1 MARETVASAPAVDVG
16 DGLFTIPV
24 RTYFQD
30 TDAGG
35 VVYHARYLDF
45 FERCRMEWLR
55 HLGIECR
62 TLASKDGVLFI
73 VRSLEIEYAK
83 PARLDDALVIG
94 LRVEV
99 VGGAQ
104 MVVRQQVSRDD
115 EILATGRV
123 HLACVAAEG
132 LRPARM
138 PPYLRERISAWLP
151 SATLPERP

>member
-1 MARETVASAPAVDVG
+1 LGVASAPDLSTPGVG
-16 DGLFTIPV
+16 AGLFTIPV
-24 RTYFQD
+24 RVYFQD

-55 HLGIECR
+55 HLGVECR
-62 TLASKDGVLFI
+62 TLAAKDGVLFI
-73 VRSLEIEYAK
+73 VRSLEIEYAR
-83 PARLDDALVIG
+83 PARLDDALEVG
-94 LRVEV
+94 LRVEI

-104 MVVRQQVSRDD
+104 LVVRQQVARGED
-115 EILATGRV
+115 ILASGRV

-138 PPYLRERISAWLP
+138 PPNLRQTLAAWLP
-151 SATLPERP
+151 SEPLPERP

>member
-1 MARETVASAPAVDVG
+1 MRRETPTSAPLADVG
-16 DGLFTIPV
+16 DGSFTIPV
-24 RTYFQD
+24 RIYFQD

-55 HLGIECR
+55 HIGIECR

-94 LRVEV
+94 LRVDV

-104 MVVRQQVSRDD
+104 MVVRQSVSRDD

-138 PPYLRERISAWLP
+138 PLHLRERISAWLP
-151 SATLPERP
+151 SETLSERP